1 MPFRFPFLCR
11 CWSFQSR
18 CSTGCQHQPT
28 NQQTNKQTTKQQ
40 TNNNKQHQSPV
51 LFKKTKTHT
60 RILIYIIYICMAYYQ
75 TNKKQ
80 QKVFQTATPGTQKKT
95 SPESH
100 HNQKSQ
106 SHQQIVSKIRR
117 WKSKV
122 CSDAMLDL
130 KVPSNVK
137 TLPWDTWKS
146 RVRGRSDVKFMVFD
160 GLSDGQMSS
169 VAMLFCVF
177 FCGFGFFNR
186 FFGLNFGGWTKI
198 KRRDTEITWRW
209 LFQAHGHFLSL
220 CLELRAFFP
229 TSSKSVKSEPLRK
242 RGIHSTCKWNRLS
255 SLSC

>member
-18 CSTGCQHQPT
+18 YSTGCQHQPT
-28 NQQTNKQTTKQQ
+28 NQQTNKQPTKQQ

-51 LFKKTKTHT
+51 LFKKTNTHT
-60 RILIYIIYICMAYYQ
+60 YNIYNIHMYGLLSNQ
-75 TNKKQ
+75 KKTTKSVSNGDSGN
-80 QKVFQTATPGTQKKT
+80 QKKKT

-130 KVPSNVK
+130 KVPSDVK

-146 RVRGRSDVKFMVFD
+146 RVRGRSDVKSMVFD

-169 VAMLFCVF
+169 VDVLFCV
-177 FCGFGFFNR
+177 
-186 FFGLNFGGWTKI
+186 
-198 KRRDTEITWRW
+198 
-209 LFQAHGHFLSL
+209 LFWWIWIF
-220 CLELRAFFP
+220 
-229 TSSKSVKSEPLRK
+229 
-242 RGIHSTCKWNRLS
+242 
-255 SLSC
+255 